1 VVPLTSGSTLVD
13 IAFRTGLV
21 YLALLLGL
29 RLTGKRQAGQMTPF
43 DFLLLLLL
51 ANAVQNAMTG
61 SDVTLAGGL
70 VAAATLFG
78 LNMVV
83 AFGVRRSSRAQQVVE
98 GTPTI
103 LIRRGQIINS
113 NLALAGITR
122 DDLLRALREHG
133 VETVE
138 DVRSAILEV
147 DGSVSVIKEDEV
159 PTIDRPHHRI
169 RGIPRR
175 MP

>member
-1 VVPLTSGSTLVD
+1 MPLAGGSTLFE
-13 IAFRTGLV
+13 IAFRTGFV

-29 RLTGKRQAGQMTPF
+29 RLTGKRQVGQMTPF

-61 SDVTLAGGL
+61 PDTSLAGGL
-70 VAAATLFG
+70 VAAGTLFVM
-78 LNMVV
+78 NMIV
-83 AFGVRRSSRAQQVVE
+83 AWSVRRSTRAEHVIE
-98 GTPTI
+98 GIPTL
-103 LIRRGQIINS
+103 LIRRGQILNA
-113 NLALAGITR
+113 NLVREGITR

-138 DVRSAILEV
+138 EVRSAVIEV

-159 PTIDRPHHRI
+159 PTTNLPHHHI

-175 MP
+175 VG

>member
-1 VVPLTSGSTLVD
+1 VPVTGSSSLLD
-13 IAFRTGLV
+13 IAFRTGIV

-113 NLALAGITR
+113 NLALEGITR

>member
-1 VVPLTSGSTLVD
+1 VPVTGSSSLLD
-13 IAFRTGLV
+13 IAFRTGIV

-78 LNMVV
+78 LNMIV
-83 AFGVRRSSRAQQVVE
+83 AWGVRRSSRTQQVVE

-103 LIRRGQIINS
+103 LIRRGQIINT
-113 NLALAGITR
+113 NLALEGITR

-159 PTIDRPHHRI
+159 PTTDRPHHRI

-175 MP
+175 PP

>member
-1 VVPLTSGSTLVD
+1 VPTSGSTLLD
-13 IAFRTGLV
+13 IAFRTTVV

-29 RLTGKRQAGQMTPF
+29 RLTGKRQAGQLTPP

-61 SDVTLAGGL
+61 PDTSLAGGL
-70 VAAATLFG
+70 VAAATL
-78 LNMVV
+78 VV
-83 AFGVRRSSRAQQVVE
+83 MAFVVGWLARRNAKTEHFIE

-103 LIRRGQIINS
+103 LIRRGQIINPS
-113 NLALAGITR
+113 LAREGITR
-122 DDLLRALREHG
+122 DDLLRTLREHG

-138 DVRSAILEV
+138 EVRSAILEI
-147 DGSVSVIKEDEV
+147 DGTVSVIKEDEV
-159 PTIDRPHHRI
+159 PTAPRPYHRI

-175 MP
+175 TA

>member
-1 VVPLTSGSTLVD
+1 VPVTGSNTLFE
-13 IAFRTGLV
+13 IAFRTGFV

-61 SDVTLAGGL
+61 PDTSLAGGL

-78 LNMVV
+78 MNLVV
-83 AFGVRRSSRAQQVVE
+83 AWGVRRSSRTERVVE

-103 LIRRGQIINS
+103 LIRHGQILNS
-113 NLALAGITR
+113 NLTLEGISR

-159 PTIDRPHHRI
+159 PTTDRPHHRI

-175 MP
+175 VP